1 MILFSRKFILR
12 KVFIYFL
19 FFFLRL
25 FQVAK
30 VYPKDFQNFCHR
42 QSSSR
47 EFFFNFSNFTLK
59 GRLKKQNTK
68 YPESN
73 HLMKTHLAHLTSPNK
88 LNEAIIVLILL
99 TPYVW
104 SYDHENIRAFTTVLH
119 VSPTEHQGTV
129 LRSNSLYRNEIYKIY
144 NNGSRYGKAL
154 FLDWIKFSL
163 QDGRMPTCSD
173 AYLKVS
179 TG

>member
-1 MILFSRKFILR
+1 MVPRGSKFFGKYLELESSPHKR
-12 KVFIYFL
+12 NLLLPVYSKSKTLASSQDSVFGYL
-19 FFFLRL
+19 EGKNAFFERN
-25 FQVAK
+25 K
-30 VYPKDFQNFCHR
+30 
-42 QSSSR
+42 
-47 EFFFNFSNFTLK
+47 E
-59 GRLKKQNTK
+59 KQNTK